1 MWYLF
6 KKHRN
11 ECCPHLK
18 LSLASVQLQDCRCHE
33 VDVVHRKA
41 GLLYDNNVVCCRF
54 SVGQLPLWAKKQM
67 ADNSSPP
74 ASLANRHMD
83 LPKGRWAQ
91 RLDAGGITVK
101 SVYDSDSIIQIP
113 LGQGNTVQEL
123 IC

>member
-1 MWYLF
+1 L
-6 KKHRN
+6 KHLLT
-11 ECCPHLK
+11 PTK
-18 LSLASVQLQDCRCHE
+18 Q
-33 VDVVHRKA
+33 VDVIKLMLQQA
-41 GLLYDNNVVCCRF
+41 GALCDSHIVCCRF

-74 ASLANRHMD
+74 TSLTNRQMD

-113 LGQGNTVQEL
+113 LGQGKCVLRTDSL
-123 IC
+123 IQTL